1 MITYLPDANLLRGYR
16 MRFNY
21 LLILISITMAIVI
34 SGCSCQPTIFY
45 NGSENTSGNQ
55 TPSPGVNNEEFITG
69 VASVSNVQ
77 VLILE
82 SFPVQMNVEATGYLP
97 DGCTTIGNTTV
108 RKDGNTF
115 YVEIGT
121 IRPRDAF
128 CTQALVPFTKSVPL
142 DVYGLEK
149 GVYNVDVN
157 GKTASFELSVDN
169 ILSDNS

>member
-1 MITYLPDANLLRGYR
+1 MITYLADANLLRGYR
-16 MRFNY
+16 MRSNY

-34 SGCSCQPTIFY
+34 SGCSCQPTIVY

-69 VASVSNVQ
+69 VASVDNVQ
-77 VLILE
+77 VLIME
-82 SFPVQMNVEATGYLP
+82 SFPVQVSVEVTGFLP
-97 DGCTTIGNTTV
+97 DGCTNIDNVNTT
-108 RKDGNTF
+108 KDGDTF
-115 YVEIGT
+115 YVKIGT
-121 IRPRDAF
+121 IRPRDAL

-142 DVYGLEK
+142 DVYGLKK

>member
-1 MITYLPDANLLRGYR
+1 
-16 MRFNY
+16 MRSKY
-21 LLILISITMAIVI
+21 LLILLSITMAIVI
-34 SGCSCQPTIFY
+34 SGCSCQQPIVY

-55 TPSPGVNNEEFITG
+55 TPSPGMNNEEEFITG
-69 VASVSNVQ
+69 VASVNNVQ

-82 SFPVQMNVEATGYLP
+82 SFPVQVNVEATGYLP
-97 DGCTTIGNTTV
+97 DGCTTIANATT

-121 IRPRDAF
+121 IRPRDAL

-149 GVYNVDVN
+149 GVYTVDVN

-169 ILSDNS
+169 ILSENS

>member
-1 MITYLPDANLLRGYR
+1 
-16 MRFNY
+16 MRSNH
-21 LLILISITMAIVI
+21 LLILISVALIILI
-34 SGCSCQPTIFY
+34 SGCSCQTTIVS
-45 NGSENTSGNQ
+45 NESENTSENQ

-69 VASVSNVQ
+69 VASISNVQ
-77 VLILE
+77 VLVLE
-82 SFPVQMNVEATGYLP
+82 SFPVQVNVEATGYLP
-97 DGCTTIGNTTV
+97 DGCTTIGNATV

-121 IRPRDAF
+121 IRPRDAL
-128 CTQALVPFTKSVPL
+128 CTQALVPFTKSVSL

>member
-1 MITYLPDANLLRGYR
+1 
-16 MRFNY
+16 MRSNH
-21 LLILISITMAIVI
+21 LLILISVALIILI
-34 SGCSCQPTIFY
+34 SGCSCQTTIVS
-45 NGSENTSGNQ
+45 NESENTSENQ

-69 VASVSNVQ
+69 VASISNVQ
-77 VLILE
+77 VLVLE
-82 SFPVQMNVEATGYLP
+82 SFPVQVNVEATGYLP
-97 DGCTTIGNTTV
+97 DGCTTIGNTTA

-121 IRPRDAF
+121 IRPRDAL
-128 CTQALVPFTKSVPL
+128 CTQALVPFTKSVSL